1 VAIGLLRDGKVEVKF
16 AGRQNERELLEWLR
30 AELKGCDC
38 VVTWYGSKFDLPFIL
53 SRAISLRVDMRELP
67 KMRSIDLYDWCREYL
82 KLSSYKLEDVAN
94 FIGARREV
102 EFRGNDVHALSL
114 LAARGNKEAMAAIMD
129 HCKEDL
135 ILLKKIYEKL
145 EPYLEVPRG
154 EKVG

>member
-1 VAIGLLRDGKVEVKF
+1 MAIGLLRDGKVEIRF
-16 AGRQNERELLEWLR
+16 AEKQNERELLEWLR
-30 AELKGCDC
+30 SELKKYNC

-53 SRAISLRVDMRELP
+53 SRAVPLKVDMRELL
-67 KMRSIDLYDWCREYL
+67 KLRSIDLYDWCKEYL

-94 FIGARREV
+94 FMGVKREM

-114 LAARGNKEAMAAIMD
+114 LAARGNKEAMNAIMD

-145 EPYLEVPRG
+145 EPYLEVLH
-154 EKVG
+154 EENV